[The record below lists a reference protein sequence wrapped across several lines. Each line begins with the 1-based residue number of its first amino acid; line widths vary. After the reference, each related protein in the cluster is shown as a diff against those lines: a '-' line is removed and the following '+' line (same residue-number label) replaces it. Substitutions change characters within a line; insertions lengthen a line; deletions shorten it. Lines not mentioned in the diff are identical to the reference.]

1 MTMKIFKQLFIILGV
16 NLAGE
21 LLSRYLHLPVPGSI
35 TGMILLLILLLTGV
49 VKERQIRDT
58 ADFMLQNMG
67 FFFIPAGVSILV
79 SYHAL
84 DGYYFQTVLV
94 VALSTIIVLAVT
106 ALATQLLINLNE
118 KKDGKHN

>member
-1 MTMKIFKQLFIILGV
+1 MKIFKQLFIILAI

-21 LLSRYLHLPVPGSI
+21 LISKYLHLPLPGSI

-49 VKERQIRDT
+49 LKEREIRET

-84 DGYYFQTVLV
+84 DGFYFETVV
-94 VALSTIIVLAVT
+94 VVVLSTILVLAVT
-106 ALATQLLINLNE
+106 ALATQLFINLNE
-118 KKDGKHN
+118 KKNGNNH

>member
-1 MTMKIFKQLFIILGV
+1 MKIFKQLFIILAI

-21 LLSRYLHLPVPGSI
+21 LISKYLHLPLPGSI

-49 VKERQIRDT
+49 LKEREIRET

-84 DGYYFQTVLV
+84 DGFYFETVIV
-94 VALSTIIVLAVT
+94 VVLSTILVLAVT
-106 ALATQLLINLNE
+106 ALATQLFINLSE
-118 KKDGKHN
+118 KKNGNNH

>member
-1 MTMKIFKQLFIILGV
+1 MKIFKQLFIILAI

-21 LLSRYLHLPVPGSI
+21 LISKYLHLPLPGSI

-49 VKERQIRDT
+49 LKEREIRET

-84 DGYYFQTVLV
+84 DGFYFETVV
-94 VALSTIIVLAVT
+94 VVVLSTILVLAVT
-106 ALATQLLINLNE
+106 ALATQLFINLSE
-118 KKDGKHN
+118 KKNGNNH